1 MKLWIC
7 EDDWYWH
14 VISSNRIYLFQLDSS
29 MMVKCKNKTKQKKPN
44 KTTTTTPKTKPNC
57 SLDLQSKHVHLPHFL
72 SPYFTSATLL
82 YRVGQFLFPRSV
94 FISVRTVGREQRDK
108 SVATWF
114 VTSVGLERVSWWE
127 KNKVA
132 ISKVLS
138 SVHVQ
143 TNFCLLQNPKS
154 LFYHAAFVHST
165 TFWQNPSRLFPKVVE
180 ALGLCYSVE

>member
-1 MKLWIC
+1 MIDTGMSFLLIGYISFSWIAV
-7 EDDWYWH
+7 WWL
-14 VISSNRIYLFQLDSS
+14 NA
-29 MMVKCKNKTKQKKPN
+29 KQKQKQKPKN
-44 KTTTTTPKTKPNC
+44 QTQLLFGLTVQACTSSSFSV
-57 SLDLQSKHVHLPHFL
+57 SLL
-72 SPYFTSATLL
+72 TSATLL

-138 SVHVQ
+138 GVHVQ

-154 LFYHAAFVHST
+154 LSYHAAFFHST
-165 TFWQNPSRLFPKVVE
+165 AFWQNPPRLFPKVVE

>member
-7 EDDWYWH
+7 ADDWYWH

-29 MMVKCKNKTKQKKPN
+29 MMVKCKTKQNKQTKKKQKNNNNPQN
-44 KTTTTTPKTKPNC
+44 QTQLLFGLTIQAC
-57 SLDLQSKHVHLPHFL
+57 
-72 SPYFTSATLL
+72 TSSSFSVSLL

-114 VTSVGLERVSWWE
+114 VTAVGLERVSWWE